1 MVAGL
6 VAGFSVDDQPQTAL
20 RYGIAC
26 GAGTVMHAGTEL
38 FHGDELE
45 SFRQQV
51 SIQALD
57 I

>member
-6 VAGFSVDDQPQTAL
+6 VAGFSLHDDPQQAL

-26 GAGTVMHAGTEL
+26 GAGTVMHPGTEL
-38 FHGDELE
+38 FSGHELTD
-45 SFRQQV
+45 FRNRV
-51 SIQALD
+51 EIRALD